1 MSYDNSVSLNDYVSG
16 YLNRGQFLELGNL
29 RIWNSPAGTFT
40 APRLST
46 VSGTDNCWHTGR
58 QCFYNSNY
66 GCYVTYISPITTTPK
81 PFNAGEIYSYLGDTQ
96 EVLFTNGSS
105 SHRVIFNVSSNHEG
119 SFLSLE
125 RLSTNKLA
133 GSLGVQKTSGWVANN
148 QDFTVGNLR
157 FRVGNSN
164 MLQVSHLNN
173 SVRLIGQINVGYANG
188 IQTARVDIT
197 TTTTPV
203 YMGNAGWYVTG
214 SAQAG
219 ASMVADFMDWTNN
232 VKYKVTQILFSSN
245 GNISLN
251 YHFICVEIY

>member
-1 MSYDNSVSLNDYVSG
+1 MSYDNSVSRNDYVSG

-29 RIWNSPAGTFT
+29 RIWNSPTGTLA

-58 QCFYNSNY
+58 QCFYNGNY
-66 GCYVTYISPITTTPK
+66 G
-81 PFNAGEIYSYLGDTQ
+81 FNGGEGYSTIGDTQ
-96 EVLFTNGSS
+96 EVLFTNGSTA
-105 SHRVIFNVSSNHEG
+105 HRVVYNVGDFHAG

-157 FRVGNSN
+157 FRVGPSN

-173 SVRLIGQINVGYANG
+173 SVRLVGQINVGFANG
-188 IQTARVDIT
+188 IQTARVDVT

-203 YMGNAGWYVTG
+203 YMGNAGWFVNG

-245 GNISLN
+245 GNVSLN